1 MFDSVLFAEYIERMF
16 PVVFHFLRKGKFR
29 AVVRLNDLRGIAEER
44 DRPFNE
50 VNRAVGVLLTVRI
63 NKPFARGF
71 VDYPVLVESFV
82 IDNRIGDT
90 LGTYLTS
97 ICIFTPICS
106 GVSYGFGLYGV

>member
-16 PVVFHFLRKGKFR
+16 SVVFHFLRKGKFR

-71 VDYPVLVESFV
+71 VDYPVLISLLFMKYCFEYRRNQSERKQYNF
-82 IDNRIGDT
+82 DYCAYNHR
-90 LGTYLTS
+90 
-97 ICIFTPICS
+97 
-106 GVSYGFGLYGV
+106 